1 MFYDLFALLSTD
13 LPFEGAKA
21 VNWIHED
28 FDERSTY
35 VYYLLL
41 LKPERYA

>member
-1 MFYDLFALLSTD
+1 MFYDLFAD

-28 FDERSTY
+28 FDERSTCA
-35 VYYLLL
+35 YY
-41 LKPERYA
+41 PNFNSSYMPTYMA